1 MATGPEYTQEQLNYF
16 RICFITTDVITEG
29 LRTIFKQEW
38 DSRYK
43 ATLGEWK
50 DKPQNGQDFKNRES
64 PPTRRRNAKLL
75 TTMVNGNTA
84 EWDCTMLFY
93 GILYSDCIGRS
104 LTPLIRSSVDDLRNF
119 RNQDFAHL
127 PQGNLKKLEFQNA
140 VGKVLVAFQAL
151 SLSDVKIKEVTNQTS
166 FPTSELTKVLQ
177 QVNDLKDELKE
188 KERELKEKADNLE
201 ETEKRRKVLEEQ
213 LQRESSSFR
222 VLPPKPSHHVARR
235 DREVLEIDQK
245 LKRLKEANENCLSYL
260 YISGNPGS
268 GKSQLAALA
277 AEKWFDQET
286 SDASTKTFVM
296 TLDAQNL
303 DSLLESYYS
312 FARHLRCPEDALSD
326 IMKDKDMDSKKK
338 IANIK
343 SLISTKVEL
352 YSSWLLIADNVVR
365 LNEISHH
372 LPQTG
377 NSSWC
382 KGQVLITCQD
392 TAAIPSETCFINHI
406 SVSEGMM
413 LSDAL
418 TLLANLSGIADNDAG
433 KEVAQALDYQPL
445 ALASA
450 ATFVR
455 LVREK
460 ISCFFGWKEYLQKLS
475 DGQRAKTEA
484 FLVESNPSYPKSMTK
499 AISLTVNSVMSTDK
513 VLNHAFNFISLCAQQ
528 PLNLE
533 LLINYVVNKEKE
545 NDGSAGRKLADADI
559 ISLRIQESSLI
570 LIEKDE
576 SSVFVRVHQ
585 VVRDA
590 IEKKIAEN
598 YLEIVHFEVLH
609 GVITSFY
616 QYTVDNGLTGH
627 EESVTKG
634 SHLVPHLKCLITE
647 IKEHISEVK
656 EGHKMRVKYFPRY
669 FLTLGEI
676 CRFHCEFNI
685 AKTFGIVALNIIHCD
700 DVFEGDSTQGND
712 ESRDMGQAEEYYE
725 RHLGICRKNPG
736 SQSLDVSTCLKFLGT
751 VLHKQT
757 DLEQAKK
764 HFQLAVA
771 IFQERLGSQH
781 VNVASTFNSL
791 GYVLRDQ
798 GELGQA
804 KEYHERA
811 LAIFQERLGS
821 ENVDVAR
828 TFLSL
833 GNVLHHKGEL
843 GEAKEYY
850 ERALAIFQERLGSE
864 HVNVGKTFNSLSNVL
879 RDQRE
884 LGEAKECNERA
895 LAVFQERLGSQNV
908 NVARTFNSL
917 GDVLRDQGELG
928 QAKECHERALAIYQK
943 RLGSEHANVA
953 CTLTSLGQVLQQQGE
968 LGEAK
973 EYYERALAIFQERL
987 GSEHVDVARTFN
999 SLGQVLQQQGELGE
1013 AKEYH
1018 ERALAIYQERLG
1030 SQHVDVARTFNSLGD
1045 VLRDQ
1050 GELGQAKEYHE
1061 RALAIYQKRL
1071 GSEHANVACTLTSLG
1086 NVLHHQGELDQA
1098 KEYHERA
1105 LAIFQER
1112 LGSEHVDVART
1123 FHSLGNV
1130 LHHQGE
1136 LGEAKEYYERALA
1149 IFQERLG
1156 SEHVNVGKTFNSL
1169 SNVLRDQRELGEAKE
1184 CNERALAIFQERLGS
1199 HHFNVAR
1206 TFNSLGDV
1214 LRDQGEL
1221 GQAKECH
1228 ERALAIY
1235 QKRLG
1240 SVHANVACTLT
1251 SLGQVLQQQGE
1262 LGEAKEYYERAL
1274 AIFQERLGS
1283 EHVDVARTFNSLGH
1297 VLQQQGELGEAK
1309 EYHERALAIYQE
1321 RLGSQHVNVAR
1332 TFKSLGDVL
1341 RDQGELGQ
1349 AKEHFDRAMSLYLN
1363 CFGPEHSNVV
1373 MVQRC
1378 LSQLRRQMRKH
1389 RIQFPRSDAKDPSHD
1404 SSKLIA

>member
-64 PPTRRRNAKLL
+64 PPNRRRNAKFL

-93 GILYSDCIGRS
+93 GILYSDCIGSS
-104 LTPLIRSSVDDLRNF
+104 LTPLIRSSVDDLRTF

-127 PQGNLKKLEFQNA
+127 PQGNLTKLEFQNA

-177 QVNDLKDELKE
+177 QVKG
-188 KERELKEKADNLE
+188 
-201 ETEKRRKVLEEQ
+201 TEQRRKTLEEQ
-213 LQRESSSFR
+213 LQREATPFF
-222 VLPPKPSHHVARR
+222 VLPLKPSHHVARR
-235 DREVLEIDQK
+235 DREVIAIHQK
-245 LKRLKEANENCLSYL
+245 LKRPKEANENRLSYL

-268 GKSQLAALA
+268 GKSQLAALV
-277 AEKWFDQET
+277 AEKWFDEET

-303 DSLLESYYS
+303 DSLLESYCS

-343 SLISTKVEL
+343 SLISTKVGL
-352 YSSWLLIADNVVR
+352 YSSWLLIVDNVVR

-392 TAAIPSETCFINHI
+392 TAAIPSETCSINHI

-418 TLLANLSGIADNDAG
+418 TLLASLSGIAANDAG

-460 ISCFFGWKEYLQKLS
+460 ISSFFGWKEYLQKLS

-499 AISLTVNSVMSTDK
+499 AISLAVTSVMSTDK
-513 VLNHAFNFISLCAQQ
+513 VLNHAFKFISLCAQQ

-545 NDGSAGRKLADADI
+545 NDGSAGSELADADI

-576 SSVFVRVHQ
+576 SSVFVCVHQ

-598 YLEIVHFEVLH
+598 YLDIVHFEVLH

-616 QYTVDNGLTGH
+616 QYTVDNGLTSH
-627 EESVTKG
+627 EESVTKS

-647 IKEHISEVK
+647 IEEHISEVK
-656 EGHKMRVKYFPRY
+656 EVNKIRVKYFPRY

-676 CRFHCEFNI
+676 CRFHCEYNI

-700 DVFEGDSTQGND
+700 DVFEGDSTQAND
-712 ESRDMGQAEEYYE
+712 ESGDMGQAEEYYE

-736 SQSLDVSTCLKFLGT
+736 SQSVDVSTCLNFLGT
-751 VLHKQT
+751 VLHEQS

-771 IFQERLGSQH
+771 IYQERLGSQH
-781 VNVASTFNSL
+781 VNVAS
-791 GYVLRDQ
+791 
-798 GELGQA
+798 
-804 KEYHERA
+804 
-811 LAIFQERLGS
+811 
-821 ENVDVAR
+821 
-828 TFLSL
+828 
-833 GNVLHHKGEL
+833 
-843 GEAKEYY
+843 
-850 ERALAIFQERLGSE
+850 
-864 HVNVGKTFNSLSNVL
+864 
-879 RDQRE
+879 
-884 LGEAKECNERA
+884 
-895 LAVFQERLGSQNV
+895 
-908 NVARTFNSL
+908 
-917 GDVLRDQGELG
+917 
-928 QAKECHERALAIYQK
+928 
-943 RLGSEHANVA
+943 
-953 CTLTSLGQVLQQQGE
+953 
-968 LGEAK
+968 
-973 EYYERALAIFQERL
+973 
-987 GSEHVDVARTFN
+987 
-999 SLGQVLQQQGELGE
+999 
-1013 AKEYH
+1013 
-1018 ERALAIYQERLG
+1018 
-1030 SQHVDVARTFNSLGD
+1030 TFNSLGD

-1071 GSEHANVACTLTSLG
+1071 GSEHANVACTFTSLG
-1086 NVLHHQGELDQA
+1086 NVLHLQGELDQA
-1098 KEYHERA
+1098 KEYHQRA
-1105 LAIFQER
+1105 LAILQER
-1112 LGSEHVDVART
+1112 LGSQNVNVAST
-1123 FHSLGNV
+1123 FNSLGKV
-1130 LHHQGE
+1130 LCEQGE

-1149 IFQERLG
+1149 ICQKRLG
-1156 SEHVNVGKTFNSL
+1156 SQHVNVASIFN
-1169 SNVLRDQRELGEAKE
+1169 DLGY
-1184 CNERALAIFQERLGS
+1184 
-1199 HHFNVAR
+1199 
-1206 TFNSLGDV
+1206 V

-1221 GQAKECH
+1221 GQAKEYH
-1228 ERALAIY
+1228 EWALAIY

-1240 SVHANVACTLT
+1240 SHHVNVACTLT
-1251 SLGQVLQQQGE
+1251 SLGTVLHHQGELDQAKEHHQRALAIYQERLCSPNVNVASTFNRLGNVLCEQGELGEAKEYYEQALAICQKRLGSHHVKVACTLTSLGTVLHHQGELDQAKEHHQRALAIYQERLCSPNVNVASTFNSLGNVLCEQGE

-1274 AIFQERLGS
+1274 AICQKRLGS
-1283 EHVDVARTFNSLGH
+1283 HHVKVACTLTSLGTVLHHQGELDQAKEHHQRALAICQKRLGSHHVKVASIFNSFGYVLRDQGELGQAKEYHKRALAIYQKRLGSHHVKVASTFNSLGD
-1297 VLQQQGELGEAK
+1297 VLRHQGELGEAK
-1309 EYHERALAIYQE
+1309 EYHERALAIYQK
-1321 RLGSQHVNVAR
+1321 RLGSQDVNVAR
-1332 TFKSLGDVL
+1332 TFKSLGDIL
-1341 RDQGELGQ
+1341 WDQGELGQ
-1349 AKEHFDRAMSLYLN
+1349 AKEHFDRALSLYLN

-1389 RIQFPRSDAKDPSHD
+1389 RIQLPRSGAKDPSHD
-1404 SSKLIA
+1404 SSKRIV

>member
-93 GILYSDCIGRS
+93 GILYSDCIGSS
-104 LTPLIRSSVDDLRNF
+104 LTPLIRSSVDDLRKF

-127 PQGNLKKLEFQNA
+127 PQGNLTKLEFQNV

-177 QVNDLKDELKE
+177 QVK
-188 KERELKEKADNLE
+188 
-201 ETEKRRKVLEEQ
+201 ETEQRRKTLEEQ
-213 LQRESSSFR
+213 LQREATPFF

-235 DREVLEIDQK
+235 DREVIAIHQK
-245 LKRLKEANENCLSYL
+245 LKRPKEANENCLSYL

-268 GKSQLAALA
+268 GKSQLAALV
-277 AEKWFDQET
+277 AEKWFDEET

-343 SLISTKVEL
+343 SLISIKVEL
-352 YSSWLLIADNVVR
+352 YSSWLLIVDNVVR

-377 NSSWC
+377 SSSWC

-392 TAAIPSETCFINHI
+392 TAAIPSQTCSINHI

-418 TLLANLSGIADNDAG
+418 TLLASISGIAASDAA

-460 ISCFFGWKEYLQKLS
+460 KSSFFGWKEYLQKLS

-484 FLVESNPSYPKSMTK
+484 FLVKSNPSYPNSMTK
-499 AISLTVNSVMSTDK
+499 AISLALNSVMSTDK
-513 VLNHAFNFISLCAQQ
+513 VLNHAFNFISLCAPQ

-533 LLINYVVNKEKE
+533 LLINYVVNKERE
-545 NDGSAGRKLADADI
+545 NDGSAGSKLADADI

-590 IEKKIAEN
+590 IQKKIAEN

-616 QYTVDNGLTGH
+616 QYTVDNGLPGH
-627 EESVTKG
+627 EESVTK
-634 SHLVPHLKCLITE
+634 SFHLVPHLKSLITE
-647 IKEHISEVK
+647 IEEHISEVK
-656 EGHKMRVKYFPRY
+656 KSNKIRVKYFPIY
-669 FLTLGEI
+669 FLVLGRI
-676 CRFHCEFNI
+676 CYFHCNFII
-685 AKTFGIVALNIIHCD
+685 AKTYGIVALNLSHRD
-700 DVFEGDSTQGND
+700 DVFERDATQTND
-712 ESRDMGQAEEYYE
+712 ELGDMGQAEEYYE

-736 SQSLDVSTCLKFLGT
+736 SQSVDVANCLKFLGD
-751 VLHKQT
+751 VLHQQG
-757 DLEQAKK
+757 DLEQAKE
-764 HFQLAVA
+764 HFKLAVA
-771 IFQERLGSQH
+771 IYQERLGSQD
-781 VNVASTFNSL
+781 VNVARTFNSL
-791 GYVLRDQ
+791 GRVLRDQ

-811 LAIFQERLGS
+811 LAI
-821 ENVDVAR
+821 
-828 TFLSL
+828 
-833 GNVLHHKGEL
+833 
-843 GEAKEYY
+843 
-850 ERALAIFQERLGSE
+850 
-864 HVNVGKTFNSLSNVL
+864 
-879 RDQRE
+879 
-884 LGEAKECNERA
+884 
-895 LAVFQERLGSQNV
+895 
-908 NVARTFNSL
+908 
-917 GDVLRDQGELG
+917 
-928 QAKECHERALAIYQK
+928 
-943 RLGSEHANVA
+943 
-953 CTLTSLGQVLQQQGE
+953 
-968 LGEAK
+968 
-973 EYYERALAIFQERL
+973 
-987 GSEHVDVARTFN
+987 
-999 SLGQVLQQQGELGE
+999 
-1013 AKEYH
+1013 
-1018 ERALAIYQERLG
+1018 YQERLD
-1030 SQHVDVARTFNSLGD
+1030 SQHVNVASTFNSLGD

-1061 RALAIYQKRL
+1061 RALAIYQ
-1071 GSEHANVACTLTSLG
+1071 
-1086 NVLHHQGELDQA
+1086 
-1098 KEYHERA
+1098 
-1105 LAIFQER
+1105 ER
-1112 LGSEHVDVART
+1112 LS
-1123 FHSLGNV
+1123 S
-1130 LHHQGE
+1130 Q
-1136 LGEAKEYYERALA
+1136 
-1149 IFQERLG
+1149 
-1156 SEHVNVGKTFNSL
+1156 HVNV
-1169 SNVLRDQRELGEAKE
+1169 AW
-1184 CNERALAIFQERLGS
+1184 
-1199 HHFNVAR
+1199 

-1214 LRDQGEL
+1214 LREQGEL
-1221 GQAKECH
+1221 GQ
-1228 ERALAIY
+1228 
-1235 QKRLG
+1235 
-1240 SVHANVACTLT
+1240 
-1251 SLGQVLQQQGE
+1251 
-1262 LGEAKEYYERAL
+1262 
-1274 AIFQERLGS
+1274 
-1283 EHVDVARTFNSLGH
+1283 
-1297 VLQQQGELGEAK
+1297 AK

-1332 TFKSLGDVL
+1332 TFNSLGDVLREQGELGHAKEYHERALAIYQEWLGSQDVNVAWTFNSLGGVL

-1349 AKEHFDRAMSLYLN
+1349 AEEYHKRALAIYQERLGFQHVDVAYCCYNVGIALQNHGDLGQAKDYFDRALSIYLN
-1363 CFGPEHSNVV
+1363 CLGPEHSNVV
-1373 MVQRC
+1373 MVKGR
-1378 LSQLRRQMRKH
+1378 LSQLPRQMRKH
-1389 RIQFPRSDAKDPSHD
+1389 RIQLRRSGAKDPSHD
-1404 SSKLIA
+1404 SSKRIVLYV